1 MSYQTSS
8 KRSPP
13 FCLLIGQKNT
23 KVFWHQSEARTIP
36 TVWNWSGKTLSPG
49 ALLAV
54 FHFLSPHYLPL
65 GLRGWFKRCKLR
77 ERVARNGHHDYGIGS
92 GAGAVE
98 NAVDLS
104 TAFFPL
110 LSWANWEKSVNLA
123 GKGAFEIRK
132 RANFKSDMLKTNEVI
147 TPQSCEIYRRLYGGG
162 LVCAPQHTNVCK
174 ISRFEGARVLLT
186 LMNQSQ
192 T

>member
-1 MSYQTSS
+1 MLAVDSTLPHLSILGDPGADSGGERKSKRAGKYGTKKSKERREEPLGTMSYQTSS
-8 KRSPP
+8 KRSLP

-23 KVFWHQSEARTIP
+23 NVFWHQSEARTIP

-110 LSWANWEKSVNLA
+110 LS
-123 GKGAFEIRK
+123 
-132 RANFKSDMLKTNEVI
+132 
-147 TPQSCEIYRRLYGGG
+147 
-162 LVCAPQHTNVCK
+162 
-174 ISRFEGARVLLT
+174 
-186 LMNQSQ
+186 
-192 T
+192 